1 VCSLVVYL
9 YCRFLGAGF
18 VIDHHS
24 ASFSR
29 VWDWALP
36 IQKKLARRAMINIVT
51 NQYWEKIIRSWNAN
65 ALIMGDAILD
75 LPNGTPY
82 PVSDKFNIVFISTFS
97 PDEPIEEVLEAVDKT
112 PDVHVYITGDSRNLD
127 RGVLANKPGNVTF
140 TGFLPENKYLGLLRS
155 VDAIMV
161 LTTRDHT
168 LQLGGCEAVSVG
180 QPLITSDWRFLQEFF
195 HLGTIHVSNTSS
207 SIRKGIVSIQNEK
220 QKLKNEMKCLR
231 VSGRQ
236 EWECQL
242 SELRTLAKQVDRR

>member
-140 TGFLPENKYLGLLRS
+140 TGFLPENKYIGLLRS

-168 LQLGGCEAVSVG
+168 LQTGGCEAVSVG
-180 QPLITSDWRFLQEFF
+180 QPLITSDWRFLREFF